1 LENNFLAL
9 GEKDITINK
18 SAIAV
23 SIPSGILYTG
33 LVENNP
39 DKIEV
44 KNALPRFLLIEGDEL
59 TRLMSND
66 SVPVSNLR
74 YLLSW
79 GNSLQINKGESFFD
93 VPNSEALLDMMS
105 IQVKISL
112 EKETDLRRKRSGV
125 KNVPLAAYQKFLK
138 QFHTNP
144 LPDRKTILTKLD
156 EFVGQYM

>member
-1 LENNFLAL
+1 MENNFLAL
-9 GEKDITINK
+9 GEKDMTINK

-33 LVENNP
+33 LVEKNP

-44 KNALPRFLLIEGDEL
+44 KNALPRFVLIEGDEL
-59 TRLMSND
+59 IRLMSNG

-93 VPNSEALLDMMS
+93 VPNSESLLEMMS
-105 IQVKISL
+105 IQAKISL
-112 EKETDLRRKRSGV
+112 EKEINLRRTSSGV
-125 KNVPLAAYQKFLK
+125 KNVPLAVYQKFLK
-138 QFHTNP
+138 QS
-144 LPDRKTILTKLD
+144 I
-156 EFVGQYM
+156 GQ